1 MDELGGY
8 YAKCKKSDRERQ
20 ITVWCHLCMEYK
32 KYNKL
37 GNITKKQI
45 HKQQING
52 NQWCEERRKEGR
64 GKIGVED

>member
-1 MDELGGY
+1 
-8 YAKCKKSDRERQ
+8 
-20 ITVWCHLCMEYK
+20 MEYK

-37 GNITKKQI
+37 VNITKKQI

-52 NQWCEERRKEGR
+52 NQWCEERRKEGS